1 MPTVK
6 KPATKKRQA
15 APVAKTQGAK
25 VQGEGDYESARK
37 YNERTRAFVKRMAS
51 GEVQAPRDTVSK
63 SDLQAAEK
71 KALARSK
78 GRAGDRADAR
88 AMTAKVA
95 AGSRTGSR
103 SDNKSPRG

>member
-1 MPTVK
+1 MPTAK
-6 KPATKKRQA
+6 KPATKDRRA
-15 APVAKTQGAK
+15 APVAK

-78 GRAGDRADAR
+78 GRAGDQADAR

-95 AGSRTGSR
+95 AGSRTGS
-103 SDNKSPRG
+103 KSRRG